1 MVMREGWT
9 REFCNTLT
17 NTERAIQ
24 WERKKVSQRSE
35 KERDKMC
42 VLFISQQGRMLVS
55 QSRTHHN
62 IFHKAWQESQADTH
76 QSELHF
82 FCSVISAMLCWRYEP
97 VTNLSSCILSTY
109 RLTFLLDIDGKP
121 LLSIQIHLQQGQV
134 CIVCTLKSNR
144 LFFAGSCSW
153 LILFPCQLLQSL
165 SSEFFASSP
174 CVYPIHRYPNN
185 HTHAHTHKHTHTY
198 TLIK

>member
-9 REFCNTLT
+9 REFCNTLSS
-17 NTERAIQ
+17 TERAIQ
-24 WERKKVSQRSE
+24 WEREKVSQRRE

-42 VLFISQQGRMLVS
+42 VFYSFHNKFVCQWARVTH
-55 QSRTHHN
+55 THHN

-76 QSELHF
+76 QSKLHF

-97 VTNLSSCILSTY
+97 VTHLSSCILSTY

-144 LFFAGSCSW
+144 VFFRW
-153 LILFPCQLLQSL
+153 LMQLANSVSMPTVAKPLIRILRKLSL
-165 SSEFFASSP
+165 CLP
-174 CVYPIHRYPNN
+174 
-185 HTHAHTHKHTHTY
+185 Y
-198 TLIK
+198 TQIP